1 MTFYSGSLN
10 DGKKFVD
17 YITNA
22 LWTIDENHS
31 QINKAAANG
40 DCQPLPDLFNEIYS
54 TEYNYWRQLKKAKPT
69 LCFEKLME
77 CSDNLFD
84 QLTVW
89 HNKKFPSKVFLD
101 GCVSLAEY
109 LRSYADMVK
118 KVQNRMANV
127 RSTTDAAEKF
137 NLPSSVMPID

>member
-54 TEYNYWRQLKKAKPT
+54 TEYNCWRQLKK
-69 LCFEKLME
+69 
-77 CSDNLFD
+77 
-84 QLTVW
+84 
-89 HNKKFPSKVFLD
+89 KKKML
-101 GCVSLAEY
+101 
-109 LRSYADMVK
+109 
-118 KVQNRMANV
+118 NRHYVLKSFWNV
-127 RSTTDAAEKF
+127 VITRLI
-137 NLPSSVMPID
+137 N